1 MTDSAMRSPEGE
13 TGQQPELRVVL
24 ASSSPRR
31 RDLLE
36 RAGVVFEV
44 RVPRERVGETL
55 SPDDLTAPAEACKR
69 IAEKKAGAVVQ
80 ELLAENVAGMTAV
93 IGADTMVVLGAEVFG
108 KPRSL
113 EDGKRM
119 LRALAGRT
127 HQVITATC
135 LWLVS
140 SDGAD
145 NVSVAYRTICDTA
158 QVAFRDLSE
167 DEIAAYLAKGESF
180 DKAGAYAIQGEGGK
194 LVERVE
200 GDMDTVVGLP
210 VSHLLEV
217 FPDLVR

>member
-44 RVPRERVGETL
+44 RVPRERVDETL

-80 ELLAENVAGMTAV
+80 ELLAENAAGMTAV

-158 QVAFRDLSE
+158 QVAFHDLSE

>member
-44 RVPRERVGETL
+44 RVPRERVDETL

-167 DEIAAYLAKGESF
+167 GEIAAYLAKGESF

>member
-44 RVPRERVGETL
+44 RVPCERVDETL

-80 ELLAENVAGMTAV
+80 ELLAENAAGMTAV